1 VADAGEVVFDA
12 LADSTRRSVLRAVAE
27 DGPLTATELAQ
38 RLPVTRQAVAKH
50 LDVLADAGLVRKER
64 AGRDVRYTLDAA
76 PLGDALAWLAGVGA
90 RWDRRL
96 ATLERR
102 LRASTPAA
110 SD

>member
-1 VADAGEVVFDA
+1 MADAGEVVFDA
-12 LADSTRRSVLRAVAE
+12 LADPTRRSVLRAVAE
-27 DGPLTATELAQ
+27 DGPLTATQLAQ
-38 RLPVTRQAVAKH
+38 RLPVTRQAVGKH

-64 AGRDVRYTLDAA
+64 AGRDVRFSLDAA
-76 PLGDALAWLAGVGA
+76 PLGDALAWLAAIGS

-102 LRASTPAA
+102 LRTDIPRA